1 MSFIKRLI
9 NKLFCRKLS
18 RLYELQISYADRYVR
33 KTGSFGFL
41 YEIFLW
47 VKFSTLQSKGQSDNK
62 NENFSTATG

>member
-33 KTGSFGFL
+33 KTDSFGFL

-47 VKFSTLQSKGQSDNK
+47 VKFSTLRSKGQTDNK
-62 NENFSTATG
+62 NEKFSTATG